1 MRQIDGSARP
11 IQRVVVFWQG
21 RPEADL
27 DPRSDYAVVRARLDH
42 GGRAVAF
49 GLELEPHAAGDH
61 GQEAVRGE
69 HGPSDHAQAIAE
81 RAAGRQAQELGGY
94 QRTVDAEQARDF
106 MRIEAR
112 AFVLDEISAFD
123 FACRHARLGIERV
136 VGEFFQDQA
145 SQQALRDASL
155 LLQALDGAEGGPV
168 LTLEFKI
175 LSAV

>member
-27 DPRSDYAVVRARLDH
+27 DSRSDLAVVRALLDH

-61 GQEAVRGE
+61 GQGAVRGQ
-69 HGPSDHAQAIAE
+69 HRASDHAQAVAE
-81 RAAGRQAQELGGY
+81 RAAGRQAQELGGH

-106 MRIEAR
+106 IRIEAG

-123 FACRHARLGIERV
+123 FACRHARPGIERV
-136 VGEFFQDQA
+136 VGKFLENEA
-145 SQQALRDASL
+145 SQQACRPRQPSAAGPRRCGRRSSPDAR
-155 LLQALDGAEGGPV
+155 
-168 LTLEFKI
+168 I
-175 LSAV
+175 